1 MNWKY
6 ITVFI
11 FLLCLQPLDNLAHSE
26 SRAARSLAKM
36 KASKDEMISMTRNV
50 SFKQAL
56 VVFDDLAKRYRG
68 KIIVDPTGTDGAIG
82 VDINGMYWLDALD
95 LVLDNFGLEIE
106 EFSDHFI
113 IQRLKVQ
120 TINEK
125 ARTSR
130 ELYETREVSISALF
144 FEGNSNDL
152 SQMGSSW
159 NLTDGTDLS
168 IDMTTSDNKTG
179 LIEFSTLKE
188 LDFGTLTAIFKA
200 MASKQLGDI
209 LANPQIVVQ
218 SGSEGRIQIGSDF
231 SVTTQDFSGNTVT
244 QFFSTGSII
253 MVTPDILTV
262 VENEDTVTFIH
273 LEVDVQ
279 RSNASSS
286 ELGIEVKKTAARTSV
301 LLLDG
306 EETMIGGLYV
316 NEESHTR
323 EGVPFLKD
331 LPWWCLGLRYVF
343 GYASSNTIRKEL
355 IIVMRADLIPTLTER
370 LKIKMEDRKNTDTV
384 KESLE
389 QFRKRF
395 ENYYEQK
402 EHTKHD

>member
-11 FLLCLQPLDNLAHSE
+11 LLFCIQPLVNPAHTE
-26 SRAARSLAKM
+26 SRGARSLAKM

-68 KIIVDPTGTDGAIG
+68 KIIVDPTSTDGAIG
-82 VDINGMYWLDALD
+82 VDINNMYWLDALD
-95 LVLDNFGLEIE
+95 LVLENFGLEIK
-106 EFSDHFI
+106 EFDDHFI
-113 IQRLKVQ
+113 IQRYKIQ

-125 ARTSR
+125 TRTSR
-130 ELYETREVSISALF
+130 ELFETREVSISALF
-144 FEGNSNDL
+144 FEANSSDL

-159 NLTDGTDLS
+159 NLSDGTDLS
-168 IDMTTSDNKTG
+168 IDMTTADNKSG
-179 LIEFSTLKE
+179 LIEFNTLKD
-188 LDFGTLTAIFKA
+188 LDFGTLTTIFKA

-262 VENEDTVTFIH
+262 VENEDTVTFVH
-273 LEVDVQ
+273 LQVDVQ

-286 ELGIEVKKTAARTSV
+286 ELGIEVKKTSARTSV

-316 NEESHTR
+316 NEDSQTR
-323 EGVPFLKD
+323 EGVPILKD
-331 LPWWCLGLRYVF
+331 LPWWFFGLRYVF
-343 GYASSNTIRKEL
+343 GYVSSNTIRKEL
-355 IIVMRADLIPTLTER
+355 IIVLRADLIPTLTER
-370 LKIKMEDRKNTDTV
+370 IKTKMEDHQRQETV
-384 KESLE
+384 KESIE
-389 QFRKRF
+389 QFKKRF
-395 ENYYEQK
+395 DNYYQQK
-402 EHTKHD
+402 EQVKP